1 MKTTHLV
8 LAILGVRMKTGVAL
22 RAQAMGQEMSPSPA
36 SRLLQGLR
44 RRGFPGLTRTFVGA
58 GLLAMVVNVNAGKP
72 DKRGALESIASKP
85 APTGIA
91 LYGFP
96 GIA

>member
-1 MKTTHLV
+1 MKTRHLLLV
-8 LAILGVRMKTGVAL
+8 ILGVRMKTGVAL
-22 RAQAMGQEMSPSPA
+22 RAQAMGQEISPSPA

-58 GLLAMVVNVNAGKP
+58 GLLAMVVNDNAYKP
-72 DKRGALESIASKP
+72 DKRGALESIAGKP

-91 LYGFP
+91 LSGFP